1 MSANFPADNII
12 SSLAVFAVA
21 GYRLMPALQN
31 IYSGITMM
39 KYNQAALDVLVKGLS
54 LNVKR
59 FSSQDKNLNDLS
71 FTKSISLEEIS
82 FKYSKSNANV
92 LSKLSLKIN
101 KYETI
106 GLVGQTGSGKT
117 TLVDILLGL

>member
-1 MSANFPADNII
+1 M
-12 SSLAVFAVA
+12 FAVA

-106 GLVGQTGSGKT
+106 GLVGQTGSGKP
-117 TLVDILLGL
+117 TLVDILLGLLKLL